1 MLPCVGHSLSKE
13 KLFLVNKDGDFMSAV
28 PLTVNS
34 LIIQLAVSFSVCPCP
49 TSLSLSFFFFP
60 HTCPAITWSPSLFSV
75 HFAFQLPRGCSVVL
89 CNIDTHNTS
98 CGLFIYCTL

>member
-49 TSLSLSFFFFP
+49 TSLSLSFFFFLT
-60 HTCPAITWSPSLFSV
+60 HVQLLLGHHHYFLYILLFSYPG
-75 HFAFQLPRGCSVVL
+75 AAQ
-89 CNIDTHNTS
+89 
-98 CGLFIYCTL
+98 